1 MAKGKLNFVSW
12 LFEQKDVD
20 GLIIALLISDAVRNF
35 IDNLSIS
42 IIQPILESILPTND
56 NSEQVLKIKTF
67 KIKFKLQYLIAGF
80 INLIFIFFLSYL
92 IVKYLYGILSLN

>member
-67 KIKFKLQYLIAGF
+67 EIKFKFQYLIAGF
-80 INLIFIFFLSYL
+80 LNLIFIFFLSYL

>member
-67 KIKFKLQYLIAGF
+67 EIKFKFQYLITGF
-80 INLIFIFFLSYL
+80 LNLIFIFFLSYL